1 MEHLGYLLLQL
12 IYVMQYVPTFAW
24 CLQQMYLEPTWSMFR
39 LERTL
44 FWRSFPPQ
52 NRGHSPGWQYSS
64 GTNSKFP
71 IPEGFLKLHI
81 APNQPPNNIP
91 NAQPVWSIYLHLGSF
106 GGIYTWANEVYILI
120 YICIYVGKYNSGHL
134 QMTKNNQPT
143 NPCSRD
149 RSKTQEPNEWYTW
162 YLPQGG

>member
-1 MEHLGYLLLQL
+1 
-12 IYVMQYVPTFAW
+12 
-24 CLQQMYLEPTWSMFR
+24 MFR

-64 GTNSKFP
+64 GANSKFP

-106 GGIYTWANEVYILI
+106 GGIYTWANEVYI
-120 YICIYVGKYNSGHL
+120 Y
-134 QMTKNNQPT
+134 
-143 NPCSRD
+143 
-149 RSKTQEPNEWYTW
+149 
-162 YLPQGG
+162 